1 MEYLIGIVIVIVP
14 VILFFYILDKLRIYQ
29 SKLEFK
35 KKLLEEERI
44 SREKK
49 LQEQK
54 EKRVK
59 KKQLRRK
66 QKLEDLKNLLKQK
79 SKENDGS
86 KEYNKIEITPLKKK
100 IKKIELEILHEK
112 ASKNPFVN
120 LKDVESFRL
129 HIERLNRYG
138 HSVWRGECEY
148 MGEKGGIYTLSA
160 NGNRRY
166 KY

>member
-1 MEYLIGIVIVIVP
+1 MGYLIGIVIG
-14 VILFFYILDKLRIYQ
+14 ILCYCILYKLRIYQ
-29 SKLEFK
+29 RKLELE
-35 KKLLEEERI
+35 KKLLEEKRRI
-44 SREKK
+44 REKK

-54 EKRVK
+54 EKREK
-59 KKQLRRK
+59 KKQLKRK
-66 QKLEDLKNLLKQK
+66 QKLADLKNLLKQK
-79 SKENDGS
+79 TKENDGS
-86 KEYNKIEITPLKKK
+86 MEYTKIEITPLKKK

-120 LKDVESFRL
+120 LKDVESFKL

-148 MGEKGGIYTLSA
+148 MGEKGGIYTLSV

>member
-1 MEYLIGIVIVIVP
+1 MGYLIGIVIVIL
-14 VILFFYILDKLRIYQ
+14 IIRRIQ
-29 SKLEFK
+29 RRLEQE

-44 SREKK
+44 IREKK

-54 EKRVK
+54 EKRDK

-79 SKENDGS
+79 NKENDGS
-86 KEYNKIEITPLKKK
+86 KEYIKIEITPLKKK

-129 HIERLNRYG
+129 HLDRLERYG
-138 HSVWRGECEY
+138 HSVWCGETEY